1 MIAYNITKARKEQ
14 RAIIHKKELPKL
26 SALSLEKVSKNY
38 MLYPELTNLD
48 QNTKNKVKLLKFIL
62 KLLVN

>member
-38 MLYPELTNLD
+38 TLYPDLKNLD
-48 QNTKNKVKLLKFIL
+48 DSTKNKVRLNFL
-62 KLLVN
+62 

>member
-38 MLYPELTNLD
+38 MLYPDLKNLD
-48 QNTKNKVKLLKFIL
+48 ENTKNKVLNFT
-62 KLLVN
+62 NNFF